1 MVLGATAVAAAQDKT
16 ARPLGNK
23 GATILGPRDPV
34 RENENPDFVQPPDTD
49 HGAIPNL
56 RYSFSDT
63 HIKTRD
69 GGWSREIT
77 ARELPAAKT
86 IAGVNMRLEPGGVR
100 ELHWH
105 KEAEWSFMLAG
116 KARITAVDNDGHNFV
131 ADVEA
136 GDLWYFPSGIPH
148 SIQGLEP
155 EGAEFVLAFPNGS
168 FSEDSTFSITDMFA
182 HMPKDA
188 LAKNFGTN
196 RTAFDHIPKEE
207 RFIFKAP
214 LPPALQADTVGSAQG
229 HVPLNMKFRLLAETP
244 VRAPGGTVRIADMR
258 NFVISSDIAAALV
271 EVEPGHIREIYW
283 HPNADEWQFYIAGK
297 ARMTVFGAQT
307 NSRTFD
313 FQAGDVGTVPKAMAH
328 FVENTGNETLRFLE
342 LFKAPRFVDVSLA
355 QWMALTPHELVEAHL
370 NLNRDLIDALS
381 TDKRPIV

>member
-1 MVLGATAVAAAQDKT
+1 MTKSSIQTSRRTLLAGAMVLGATAVAAAQDKT

-168 FSEDSTFSITDMFA
+168 FFRRQHLF
-182 HMPKDA
+182 HHRHV
-188 LAKNFGTN
+188 
-196 RTAFDHIPKEE
+196 RTH
-207 RFIFKAP
+207 
-214 LPPALQADTVGSAQG
+214 
-229 HVPLNMKFRLLAETP
+229 AE
-244 VRAPGGTVRIADMR
+244 G
-258 NFVISSDIAAALV
+258 
-271 EVEPGHIREIYW
+271 
-283 HPNADEWQFYIAGK
+283 
-297 ARMTVFGAQT
+297 
-307 NSRTFD
+307 RTG
-313 FQAGDVGTVPKAMAH
+313 Q
-328 FVENTGNETLRFLE
+328 E
-342 LFKAPRFVDVSLA
+342 L
-355 QWMALTPHELVEAHL
+355 WY
-370 NLNRDLIDALS
+370 
-381 TDKRPIV
+381 